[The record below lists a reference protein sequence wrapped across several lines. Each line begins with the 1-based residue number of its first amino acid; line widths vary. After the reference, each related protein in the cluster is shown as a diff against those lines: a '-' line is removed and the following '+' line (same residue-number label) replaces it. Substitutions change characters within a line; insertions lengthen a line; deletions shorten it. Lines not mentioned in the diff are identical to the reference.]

1 MEYFK
6 LLRSKFCNAVSLM
19 KLEDTTLSDLSL
31 KDILGGG
38 KRTELLFNGWCV
50 LQIQKL
56 RINRDGSQCEYH

>member
-1 MEYFK
+1 
-6 LLRSKFCNAVSLM
+6 M

-56 RINRDGSQCEYH
+56 RINCDGSQCEYY